1 MPLLVN
7 PTRVDPP
14 VLEVSAALRPGLE
27 PEPGSDA
34 VSAALRPGLEPEP
47 GLDAVAE
54 ALAGTRCF

>member
-27 PEPGSDA
+27 PEPGLE

-47 GLDAVAE
+47 GSDAVAD
-54 ALAGTRCF
+54 ALAGTRCV

>member
-27 PEPGSDA
+27 PEPGLE

-47 GLDAVAE
+47 GSDAVAE